1 MEAAANG
8 KKKRLTPGIVLG
20 RVFCVLLVTLLLLL
34 LFLYGV
40 LFLLCRGPSPAARE
54 LFVLSTHETSAI
66 GFLPRLILSAEE
78 IDAIEASRVQ
88 TPGES
93 TDSSLV
99 TVQTAPAGPEPDAW
113 GYTDEDGDGLIL
125 VPVAGESFTGHM
137 LIVLDPSRVVLGC
150 MPDRFYDRGYTLE
163 ELVQEFGAVAGINGG
178 GFEDPNGLGDGS
190 VPDHAVVMNGEIFMP
205 GKGTGYGFVGIDDQY
220 ILHVGLESVQ
230 DLVDRHIL
238 QGTGYGQVLV
248 VNGQSAD
255 PNTLL
260 SGLNPRTAIGQRSDG
275 AILML
280 VIAGR
285 QPNSLGATY
294 ADEAELMLRFGAQN
308 ACNLDG
314 GTSSLL
320 WFKGEYLNN
329 SATVVG
335 IRRIPT
341 SFLVLPEGR
350 GAP

>member
-1 MEAAANG
+1 MEDTKG
-8 KKKRLTPGIVLG
+8 KQKIGPLRLLL
-20 RVFCVLLVTLLLLL
+20 RLLAVLLVTVLMLA
-34 LFLYGV
+34 LFVYGV
-40 LFLLCRGPSPAARE
+40 MWLLCRGPSPAARD

-66 GFLPRLILSAEE
+66 GFLPELVLSREE
-78 IDAIEASRVQ
+78 IDAIEARRLSAAA
-88 TPGES
+88 EK
-93 TDSSLV
+93 TDSSLI
-99 TVQTAPAGPEPDAW
+99 TVQTAPEGPQADAW
-113 GYTDEDGDGLIL
+113 GYRDEDGDGLIL
-125 VPVAGESFTGHM
+125 VPVTGESFTGHM

-150 MPDRFYDRGYTLE
+150 RPESFFDRGYTLE
-163 ELVQEFGAVAGINGG
+163 EFVDYFGAVAGINGG
-178 GFEDPNGLGDGS
+178 GFEDPNGMGDGS
-190 VPDHAVVMNGEIFMP
+190 TPDHAVVMNGEVYLSARGP
-205 GKGTGYGFVGIDDQY
+205 GYGFVGIDDQY
-220 ILHVGLESVQ
+220 ILHVGLDSSEQ
-230 DLVDRHIL
+230 LLDKHIQ
-238 QGTGYGQVLV
+238 QGTGYGPVLV

-255 PNTLL
+255 PDTLL

-294 ADEAELMLRFGAQN
+294 LDEARLMLRFGAVN

-320 WFKGEYLNN
+320 WYDGGYLNN

-350 GAP
+350 AS

>member
-1 MEAAANG
+1 MEPQAE
-8 KKKRLTPGIVLG
+8 KKKSGVLPRVLG
-20 RVFCVLLVTLLLLL
+20 RVLLFLLVTVLLLAA
-34 LFLYGV
+34 FLYGV

-66 GFLPRLILSAEE
+66 GFLPRLILSQAE
-78 IDAIEASRVQ
+78 IDAIESARVQ
-88 TPGES
+88 TVSES
-93 TDSSLV
+93 TDSSMV
-99 TVQTAPAGPEPDAW
+99 SVQAAPDRAEADAW
-113 GYTDEDGDGLIL
+113 GYADEDGDGLIL

-150 MPDRFYDRGYTLE
+150 MPEHFYDRGYTLD

-190 VPDHAVVMNGEIFMP
+190 APDRAVVMNGEIYLP
-205 GKGTGYGFVGIDDQY
+205 GKGTGYGFVGIDDRY
-220 ILHVGLESVQ
+220 ILHVGLESVE
-230 DLVDRHIL
+230 DLQSKHIQ
-238 QGTGYGQVLV
+238 QGTGYGPILV
-248 VNGQSAD
+248 VNGKEAD
-255 PNTLL
+255 PQTLL
-260 SGLNPRTAIGQRSDG
+260 SGYNPRTAIGQRSDG
-275 AILML
+275 AILLL

-294 ADEAELMLRFGAQN
+294 ADEAELMLRFGAVN

-320 WFKGEYLNN
+320 WFDGGYLNN

-350 GAP
+350 DLP